1 MAVTNLGKGLN
12 SPCAAGFDNHQQT
25 AMLQTCSFVVRPRET
40 RTIWKPVRPT
50 IGIHSRPIITI

>member
-40 RTIWKPVRPT
+40 RTI
-50 IGIHSRPIITI
+50 